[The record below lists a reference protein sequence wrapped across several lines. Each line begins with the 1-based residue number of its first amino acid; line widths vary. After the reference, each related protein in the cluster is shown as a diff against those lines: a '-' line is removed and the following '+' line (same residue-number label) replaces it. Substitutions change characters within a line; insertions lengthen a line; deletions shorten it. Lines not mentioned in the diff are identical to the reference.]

1 MRIRGYASIF
11 GNVDTNGDV
20 VVSGAFSR
28 WISENLTTTLPIF
41 WVHEHMAPFGNITK
55 RSIGVTTLLAQTE
68 LGLYFEGITAN
79 TPKADEIAELIRIGA
94 VKASSFGFS
103 KYKNGVYRR
112 GRRRMLTAVRPA
124 EITVAHWGVNPEAY
138 VEPDPT
144 ETQQSEEIAHANA

>member
-11 GNVDTNGDV
+11 GNVDTQNDV

-28 WISENLTTTLPIF
+28 WISENQAKSLPIF
-41 WVHEHMAPFGNITK
+41 WVHDHMPPFGNVTK

-68 LGLYFEGITAN
+68 LGLYFEGITAD
-79 TPKADEIAELIRIGA
+79 TPKANEIAELIRIGA
-94 VKASSFGFS
+94 VKGASFGFG

-112 GRRRMLTAVRPA
+112 GRRRMLTALKPA
-124 EITVAHWGVNPEAY
+124 EITVAHWGVNPSAY

-144 ETQQSEEIAHANA
+144 DNQPSEEIAHADA